1 MPAPAESF
9 LQRLLARLKPRLLVR
24 VLLALGAVGL
34 LPLGIVSFGLADLN
48 RDAIEVQVLRTHALA
63 ANTAAERV
71 ASFLAVRRSLAE
83 GMAGNPALAE
93 PTSPEAQELL
103 RQNLGAWADLG
114 VLAIAIVD
122 REGREGLRA
131 QIKGAD
137 RTRIDRA
144 LAADGTGTADSA
156 GAREPIPVMNPPGA
170 PTVVLTA
177 PLPNAQG
184 PEALSLGAVRLVCDG
199 EALVDIAQPNEM
211 GEEADLLIID
221 RSRHPIVASGTP
233 LSAFPE
239 ELVKNALSGK
249 LGGAGRY
256 RDASGET
263 ILGAYAPVPRST
275 WSVLSRQPARVAD
288 AVAHRLRRRAIYA
301 IGAALALIAV
311 LGALAWWSVIKP
323 LRDLVRAQRR
333 LARGGAPASGDEIAD
348 LQNAFS
354 LLERSVSDREALA
367 QIFLGRYQVIELLGS
382 GAMGS
387 VFRGWDPRLERAVA
401 LKTVRLGD
409 LPSSDSRAKQLQTL
423 RREAITVA
431 RLNHPNIV
439 AVYDVEDAVEAAFI
453 AMELVDG
460 ASLESLFWTRG
471 KLSAEEVIPLGAS
484 IARGLAAA
492 HERQILHRDIKPA
505 NLLLGRDGAIKITDF
520 GISELASISERG
532 GASIFG
538 TPGYIP
544 PETLRGDGY
553 GPKGDLFALGV
564 VLYHALV
571 GKRPF
576 AGGTVRDVVRATL
589 TDQPVPPSQ
598 RVQGL
603 PEALDGLVL
612 ALLAREPNDRPESAA
627 AVAATLE
634 GLAAEMRL
642 RWRWRP
648 EYETAKTEEIARVA
662 A

>member
-1 MPAPAESF
+1 M
-9 LQRLLARLKPRLLVR
+9 
-24 VLLALGAVGL
+24 LLALGAVGL

-83 GMAGNPALAE
+83 GMAGNPALAD
-93 PTSPEAQELL
+93 PLSPAAQELL

-137 RTRIDRA
+137 RGRIDRA
-144 LAADGTGTADSA
+144 LAAGDAGAVGGT
-156 GAREPIPVMNPPGA
+156 GAREPIPVMNPQGA
-170 PTVVLTA
+170 LTVVLTA
-177 PLPNAQG
+177 PLPGAAG
-184 PEALSLGAVRLVCDG
+184 ADAGRPLGAVRLVCDG
-199 EALVDIAQPNEM
+199 QALVEIAQPIEM
-211 GEEADLLIID
+211 GDEADLLIID
-221 RSRHPIVASGTP
+221 RSRQPIVASGAP
-233 LSAFPE
+233 LSGFPE
-239 ELVKNALSGK
+239 GLVESALSGK
-249 LGGAGRY
+249 IGGARRF
-256 RDASGET
+256 RDKTGET
-263 ILGAYAPVPRST
+263 ILGAFAPVPRSS

-288 AVAHRLRRRAIYA
+288 AVANRLRRRALIA
-301 IGAALALIAV
+301 IGAALALIAA
-311 LGALAWWSVIKP
+311 LGALAWWTVIKP
-323 LRDLVRAQRR
+323 LRELVRAQRR
-333 LARGGAPASGDEIAD
+333 LARGGALGGGDEIAD
-348 LQNAFS
+348 LKNAFS

-409 LPSSDSRAKQLQTL
+409 LPSAESRAKQLHTL

-471 KLSAEEVIPLGAS
+471 KLTPEEVIPLGAA

-492 HERQILHRDIKPA
+492 HEREILHRDVKPA

-532 GASIFG
+532 GAAIFG

-589 TDQPVPPSQ
+589 SDQPVPPSQ
-598 RVQGL
+598 RVQGM

-612 ALLAREPNDRPESAA
+612 ALLAREPDERPESAA
-627 AVAATLE
+627 AVASTLE

-648 EYETAKTEEIARVA
+648 EYEPAKAEEIARA

>member
-1 MPAPAESF
+1 MA
-9 LQRLLARLKPRLLVR
+9 R

-34 LPLGIVSFGLADLN
+34 LPLAIVSFGLADLN
-48 RDAIEVQVLRTHALA
+48 REAIEEQVLRTHALA

-71 ASFLAVRRSLAE
+71 GSFLAVRRSLAE

-93 PTSPEAQELL
+93 PTGSEAQELL

-137 RTRIDRA
+137 RGRVDRA
-144 LAADGTGTADSA
+144 LAAGGSGAADGA

-184 PEALSLGAVRLVCDG
+184 ADAHSLGAVRLVCDG
-199 EALVDIAQPNEM
+199 AALVDIAQPNEM
-211 GEEADLLIID
+211 GDEADLLIID
-221 RSRHPIVASGTP
+221 RSRQPIVTSGTP
-233 LSAFPE
+233 LSAFPK
-239 ELVKNALSGK
+239 ELVENALSGK
-249 LGGAGRY
+249 LGGAHRF

-263 ILGAYAPVPRST
+263 ILGAFAPVPRSS

-288 AVAHRLRRRAIYA
+288 AVAHRLRRRALYA
-301 IGAALALIAV
+301 IGAALALIAA
-311 LGALAWWSVIKP
+311 LGALAWWTVIKP

-333 LARGGAPASGDEIAD
+333 LARGGALADGDEIAE
-348 LQNAFS
+348 LKNAFS

-367 QIFLGRYQVIELLGS
+367 QVFLGRYQVIELLGS

-409 LPSSDSRAKQLQTL
+409 LPSSESRAKQLHTL

-460 ASLESLFWTRG
+460 ASLESLFWSRG
-471 KLSAEEVIPLGAS
+471 KLSAEEVIPLGAA

-492 HERQILHRDIKPA
+492 HEREILHRDVKPA

-520 GISELASISERG
+520 GISELASISKRG

-603 PEALDGLVL
+603 PEALDALVL
-612 ALLAREPNDRPESAA
+612 ALLAREPDDRPESAA

-634 GLAAEMRL
+634 GLAAELRL

-648 EYETAKTEEIARVA
+648 EYEPAKAEEIRQA

>member
-1 MPAPAESF
+1 MA
-9 LQRLLARLKPRLLVR
+9 R

-83 GMAGNPALAE
+83 GMAGNPVLAD
-93 PTSPEAQELL
+93 PLSPAAQELL

-122 REGREGLRA
+122 DEGREGLRA

-137 RTRIDRA
+137 RGRIDRA
-144 LAADGTGTADSA
+144 LAAGGIGSSGGT

-177 PLPNAQG
+177 PLPGVAG
-184 PEALSLGAVRLVCDG
+184 ADARSLGAVRLVCDG
-199 EALVDIAQPNEM
+199 APLVEIAQPNEM

-221 RSRHPIVASGTP
+221 RERQPIVASGTP
-233 LSAFPE
+233 LSGFPE
-239 ELVKNALSGK
+239 GLVENALSGK
-249 LGGAGRY
+249 LGGARRF
-256 RDASGET
+256 RDPTGET
-263 ILGAYAPVPRST
+263 ILGAFAPVPRSS

-288 AVAHRLRRRAIYA
+288 AVANRLRRRALLA

-311 LGALAWWSVIKP
+311 LGALAWWTVIKP
-323 LRDLVRAQRR
+323 LRDLVGAQRR
-333 LARGGAPASGDEIAD
+333 LARGGALAGGDEIAD
-348 LQNAFS
+348 LKNAFS

-367 QIFLGRYQVIELLGS
+367 QVFLGRYQVIELLGS

-409 LPSSDSRAKQLQTL
+409 LPSSESRAKQLTTL

-431 RLNHPNIV
+431 QLSHPNIV

-460 ASLESLFWTRG
+460 ASLESLFWTCG
-471 KLSAEEVIPLGAS
+471 KLSAEEVIPLGAA

-492 HERQILHRDIKPA
+492 HEREILHRDVKPA

-520 GISELASISERG
+520 GISELASVSERG

-589 TDQPVPPSQ
+589 SDQPVPPSQ
-598 RVQGL
+598 KVAGL
-603 PEALDGLVL
+603 PEALDRLVL
-612 ALLAREPNDRPESAA
+612 ALLAREPDDRPESAA

-642 RWRWRP
+642 RWTWRP
-648 EYETAKTEEIARVA
+648 EYEPGKTDEAARVA

>member
-1 MPAPAESF
+1 MPSIHPPARGG
-9 LQRLLARLKPRLLVR
+9 LLARLRPRLLART
-24 VLLALGAVGL
+24 LLALGAVGL

-48 RDAIEVQVLRTHALA
+48 REAIEVQVLRTHAVA

-71 ASFLAVRRSLAE
+71 GSYLAVRRSLAE
-83 GMAGNPALAE
+83 GMAGSSALAD
-93 PTSPEAQELL
+93 PTSVEAQELL
-103 RQNLGAWADLG
+103 RQNLCAWADLG

-122 REGREGLRA
+122 PEGREGLRA
-131 QIKGAD
+131 QIRGAD
-137 RTRIDRA
+137 RSRIDGA
-144 LAADGTGTADSA
+144 LVAAVRS
-156 GAREPIPVMNPPGA
+156 GARSNEPVPFSRPHGA
-170 PTVVLTA
+170 PTIVVSAALPVAAGAA
-177 PLPNAQG
+177 PR
-184 PEALSLGAVRLVCDG
+184 GAVRLVCDG
-199 EALVDIAQPNEM
+199 QPLVDIARPNEI
-211 GEEADLLIID
+211 GDEADLLIVD
-221 RSRHPIVASGTP
+221 SSRQPIVTSGTP

-239 ELVKNALSGK
+239 ELVRNGLSGK
-249 LGGAGRY
+249 LGGARRF
-256 RDASGET
+256 RDRAGET
-263 ILGAYAPVPRST
+263 ILGAYAPVEGAR

-288 AVAHRLRRRAIYA
+288 AVAHRLRRRALAA
-301 IGAALALIAV
+301 IGAALGLIAL
-311 LGALAWWSVIKP
+311 LGALAWFSVIKP

-333 LARGGAPASGDEIAD
+333 LARGGAPLAGDEIAE
-348 LQNAFS
+348 LKNAFS
-354 LLERSVSDREALA
+354 MLERSVSDREALA

-387 VFRGWDPRLERAVA
+387 VFRGWDPRLERPVA

-409 LPSSDSRAKQLQTL
+409 LPNAESRAKQLHTL

-460 ASLESLFWTRG
+460 TSVESVLWNRG
-471 KLSAEEVIPLGAS
+471 KLSPEEVIPLGAA

-492 HERQILHRDIKPA
+492 HEREILHRDIKPA

-520 GISELASISERG
+520 GISELASVSEKG

-553 GPKGDLFALGV
+553 GLRGDLFALGV

-576 AGGTVRDVVRATL
+576 GGGTVRDVVRATL
-589 TDQPVPPSQ
+589 SEDAEPPS
-598 RVQGL
+598 RKVPGL
-603 PEALDGLVL
+603 PEALDRLVL
-612 ALLAREPNDRPESAA
+612 SLLARDPAERPSSAA
-627 AVAATLE
+627 EVATILE
-634 GLAAEMRL
+634 NLAAELRL
-642 RWRWRP
+642 RWRWKP
-648 EYETAKTEEIARVA
+648 EYEGQPEQKTKTAA
-662 A
+662 

>member
-1 MPAPAESF
+1 MPAPPESF
-9 LQRLLARLKPRLLVR
+9 FRRLLAHLRPRLLAR

-34 LPLGIVSFGLADLN
+34 LPLAIVSFGLADLN

-83 GMAGNPALAE
+83 GMAGSPALAD

-122 REGREGLRA
+122 REGREGVRA

-137 RTRIDRA
+137 RGRIDHA
-144 LAADGTGTADSA
+144 LAAGGSGSA
-156 GAREPIPVMNPPGA
+156 GRGGAREPVPVTDPPAA
-170 PTVVLTA
+170 PLVVLTA
-177 PLPNAQG
+177 PLPGAVG
-184 PEALSLGAVRLVCDG
+184 EVAVSPGAVRLVCDG
-199 EALVDIAQPNEM
+199 QTLVDIAQPNEM
-211 GEEADLLIID
+211 GEEADLLLID
-221 RSRHPIVASGTP
+221 RERRPIVASGTP
-233 LSAFPE
+233 LSGFPE
-239 ELVKNALSGK
+239 GLVDNALSGK
-249 LGGAGRY
+249 LGGARRF
-256 RDASGET
+256 RDGSGET
-263 ILGAYAPVPRST
+263 ILGAFAPVPLST

-288 AVAHRLRRRAIYA
+288 AVANDLKRRARIA
-301 IGAALALIAV
+301 IGAALALIAA

-323 LRDLVRAQRR
+323 LRNLVRAQRR
-333 LARGGAPASGDEIAD
+333 LARGGSLGGGDEIAD
-348 LQNAFS
+348 LKNAFS

-367 QIFLGRYQVIELLGS
+367 QVFLGRYQVIELLGS

-409 LPSSDSRAKQLQTL
+409 LPSSGSRAKQLETL

-431 RLNHPNIV
+431 RLSHPNIV

-471 KLSAEEVIPLGAS
+471 KLSPEEVIPLGAA
-484 IARGLAAA
+484 IARALAAA
-492 HERQILHRDIKPA
+492 HERGILHRDVKPA

-520 GISELASISERG
+520 GISELAAVSERS

-589 TDQPVPPSQ
+589 SDEPVPPSQ
-598 RVQGL
+598 RVTGL
-603 PEALDGLVL
+603 PAALDALVVS
-612 ALLAREPNDRPESAA
+612 LLAREPEGRPESAT

-642 RWRWRP
+642 RWTWRP
-648 EYETAKTEEIARVA
+648 DYEPGKTDEVIRSA